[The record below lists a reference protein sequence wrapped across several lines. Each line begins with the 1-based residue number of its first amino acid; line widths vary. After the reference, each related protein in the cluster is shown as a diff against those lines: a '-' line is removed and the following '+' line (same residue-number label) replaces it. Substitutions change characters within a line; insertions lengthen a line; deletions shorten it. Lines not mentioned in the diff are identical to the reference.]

1 MERQE
6 QAAGNADLSYTSYF
20 MEKSLDRS
28 KYQDDVLKYSA
39 ATIFAGG
46 SDTVRNQ
53 EIFSSLNTDKSK
65 AL

>member
-1 MERQE
+1 MKRQE
-6 QAAGNADLSYTSYF
+6 QAAGDADPSYTSYF

-46 SDTVRNQ
+46 SDTASNS
-53 EIFSSLNTDKSK
+53 EIFSSLNTDTFD